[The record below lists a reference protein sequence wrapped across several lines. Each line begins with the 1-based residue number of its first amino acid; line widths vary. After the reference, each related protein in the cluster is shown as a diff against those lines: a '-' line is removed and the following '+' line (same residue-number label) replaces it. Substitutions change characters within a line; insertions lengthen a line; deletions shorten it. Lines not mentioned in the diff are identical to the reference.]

1 MLQAI
6 IQRTKD
12 FIAKAPKEDRKRYG
26 QFFTSERTA
35 EYMAQMFHFDLSK
48 PEIKL
53 LDAGAGTGI
62 LSAAAVWSLLQQ
74 GYEGKIHIVCYEID
88 THVVPILIDN
98 LEYMHQHANLTYR
111 VLTENY
117 LTTQP
122 FAENNIGLFVEST
135 AQEYDYIIG
144 NPPYLKIPKD
154 APEALHMPQV
164 CYGAPN
170 LYFLFWAMAINNL
183 NEDGELVY
191 IVPRSWTSGAYF
203 ERFREYLFKH
213 ATIQAV
219 HLFVSRD
226 KVFSEESVLQ
236 ETMIIKIKK
245 TTKQPET
252 IYISSSS
259 TADFSDLT
267 HFQVPYSTVVAPN
280 HYVFLP
286 TNNEEAG
293 VLARVN
299 SMSETLKTLQVPMH
313 TGLVVDF
320 REREVLKDE
329 EEPETETYP
338 LFYSSHISK
347 DGQVVWPVGKSGEY
361 IHTDRAGL
369 LQSNSNYIF
378 VKRFTSKEE
387 PRRLQCG
394 VYLSS
399 RYPKYKYIST
409 QNKINFIEC
418 KSLDMLYGVYAL
430 LNSTLYDQYYRIL
443 NGSTQVNS
451 TEVNA
456 MPIPPASTISQIGAE
471 LSGKP
476 LTTAYC
482 DQIVEKWI

>member
-6 IQRTKD
+6 LQRTKD

-26 QFFTSERTA
+26 QFFTSDRTA

-62 LSAAAVWSLLQQ
+62 LSAAAVWSLTQR
-74 GYEGKIHIVCYEID
+74 GYEGKIHLVCYETD

-117 LTTQP
+117 ITTQP
-122 FAENNIGLFVEST
+122 FADNVNLFDLREYR
-135 AQEYDYIIG
+135 YDYIIG

-245 TTKQPET
+245 TAKQPET
-252 IYISSSS
+252 IDISSSS
-259 TADFSDLT
+259 TADFIDLT
-267 HFQVPYSTVVAPN
+267 HFQVPYSTVVAHN

-299 SMSETLKTLQVPMH
+299 ALSDTLKTLQVPMH

-329 EEPETETYP
+329 EEPEIETYP

-347 DGQVVWPVGKSGEY
+347 DGQIVWPVGKSGEY

-451 TEVNA
+451 TEINA
-456 MPIPPASTISQIGAE
+456 MPIPPASTISKIGAE